1 MQNIVVTNEEPA
13 QMKKRNDA
21 IIRKAHN
28 EKKMR
33 ELEDRIL
40 NQISNSEVDILEDD
54 VLVEILDDAKALYK
68 QIEIS
73 MNESNQIIGHI
84 QQLKEAFESVAKR
97 VSRMFFVLIQ
107 IMNVNPMYQYSLKF
121 FKMIYIR
128 ALTNAGPPSS
138 GKKNE
143 RKIFF
148 IKEFTKLLYENICR
162 SLYEKDKLLFSFM
175 MCLKIMYEVD
185 GVLEPAEVRFLMTG
199 GTRVEMSR
207 PNPTGEDGWMSDKMW
222 ASIL

>member
-21 IIRKAHN
+21 IIRKAFN

-128 ALTNAGPPSS
+128 ALGNAGPPSS